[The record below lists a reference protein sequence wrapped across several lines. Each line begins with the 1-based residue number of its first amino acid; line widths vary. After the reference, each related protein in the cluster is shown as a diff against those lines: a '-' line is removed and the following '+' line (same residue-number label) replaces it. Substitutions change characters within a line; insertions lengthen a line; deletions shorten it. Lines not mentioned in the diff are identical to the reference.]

1 MFSFFEQVYAHF
13 DLIYF
18 RFNLNSLAFKIWIH
32 LIHLTTSHLNITVS
46 PQFFFNNLTIR
57 LISLNDEFI
66 HCDYNLL
73 VCSFSVEASVVPDL
87 QVRELV
93 EKPLLVSSK
102 DDEFQ
107 GRERAIPFRQQ
118 GRIQVVTTLTTT
130 VTTTSSATTFVFI
143 PTTSTKTIVL
153 GTSLSC
159 LPAGL
164 VVCK

>member
-1 MFSFFEQVYAHF
+1 
-13 DLIYF
+13 
-18 RFNLNSLAFKIWIH
+18 
-32 LIHLTTSHLNITVS
+32 
-46 PQFFFNNLTIR
+46 
-57 LISLNDEFI
+57 
-66 HCDYNLL
+66 
-73 VCSFSVEASVVPDL
+73 VEASVVPDL

-93 EKPLLVSSK
+93 EEPLLVSSK

-107 GRERAIPFRQQ
+107 AREGAIPFRQQ

-143 PTTSTKTIVL
+143 PTTSTKTLVL
-153 GTSLSC
+153 GTNLSC